1 MLIVGSL
8 SDFTSG
14 LFGKIGVLSIMIENS
29 DFFFEESL
37 WTLLL
42 SNSMDALPVSA
53 SGNLTILVCDG
64 PIKLTLAASVFNS
77 SNKFSIFKSNFSNLL
92 ANW

>member
-1 MLIVGSL
+1 MLLIVGSL
-8 SDFTSG
+8 SDFASG

-29 DFFFEESL
+29 DFF
-37 WTLLL
+37 LL